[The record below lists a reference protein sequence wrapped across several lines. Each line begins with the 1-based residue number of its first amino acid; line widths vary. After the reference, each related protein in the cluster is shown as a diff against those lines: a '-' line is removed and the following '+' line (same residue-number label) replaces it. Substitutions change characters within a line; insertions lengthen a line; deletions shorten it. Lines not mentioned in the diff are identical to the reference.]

1 MSLRALFADVLSNLK
16 VAQTI
21 DNQGADNQSCEKRG
35 KAGERGAKSKIAE
48 NAKGRKVVEQLK
60 IQ

>member
-1 MSLRALFADVLSNLK
+1 LSNLK